1 MPVCAVCPI
10 AAFSSQPSPTVLL
23 EAFAN
28 VPDPRKRK
36 GRIHPLPVILGLA
49 ACSNAAGHT
58 TPTEIGEW
66 CRDAPQQLLASLG
79 ARYDALT
86 GMHLAPSRDT
96 VARVLAALE
105 PDLLDCA
112 LGTFLATLSADTP
125 ETNEPEPE
133 HIALDGKVLRGSRG
147 DGYPPVMLI
156 SAYAPARG
164 AILAQREVNAK
175 SNEIPEAPRLLETI
189 NLVGKVVTA
198 DALHTQNNLAH
209 RLRQRGAHYALTVKA
224 NRPKLK
230 AAIADLFTD
239 TAAVTDEA
247 WQIERARGQVR
258 LWHTETAAGGH
269 LPYPG
274 AAQAARI
281 TRYTLDS
288 ATGLPTAKEV
298 AYIVTSL
305 PPHHARATR
314 IAGYIR
320 AHWTIENQVHYVRD
334 VTFHEDAC
342 RARTGNLPRTL
353 ASLRN
358 LAISVLR
365 HAGWR
370 NIASGLRKHAR
381 NPHLIPALL
390 HLTESDI

>member
-175 SNEIPEAPRLLETI
+175 SNEVRREALCRIPTAGGRNSEGGSWTRWLTRSRKAMGTRACHEDPWPCPEIRSGARRSPRDMAKAVLPEPQSPAMQVFIHRKRSLKPVPCPASCY
-189 NLVGKVVTA
+189 LVG
-198 DALHTQNNLAH
+198 DATS
-209 RLRQRGAHYALTVKA
+209 GT
-224 NRPKLK
+224 
-230 AAIADLFTD
+230 
-239 TAAVTDEA
+239 
-247 WQIERARGQVR
+247 
-258 LWHTETAAGGH
+258 
-269 LPYPG
+269 
-274 AAQAARI
+274 
-281 TRYTLDS
+281 
-288 ATGLPTAKEV
+288 TG
-298 AYIVTSL
+298 
-305 PPHHARATR
+305 
-314 IAGYIR
+314 
-320 AHWTIENQVHYVRD
+320 D
-334 VTFHEDAC
+334 VQ
-342 RARTGNLPRTL
+342 
-353 ASLRN
+353 
-358 LAISVLR
+358 
-365 HAGWR
+365 
-370 NIASGLRKHAR
+370 
-381 NPHLIPALL
+381 
-390 HLTESDI
+390 

>member
-1 MPVCAVCPI
+1 VPVCEVCPI
-10 AAFSSQPSPTVLL
+10 AAFASQPRPATLL
-23 EAFAN
+23 EVFAN
-28 VPDPRKRK
+28 IPDPRKPK

-49 ACSNAAGHT
+49 ACANTAGHT

-66 CRDAPQQLLASLG
+66 CRDAPQQVLASLG
-79 ARYDALT
+79 ARYDALS
-86 GMHLAPSRDT
+86 GKHLPPSRDT
-96 VARVLAALE
+96 VSRVLTALE

-112 LGTFLATLSADTP
+112 IGTFLATFHTQDP
-125 ETNEPEPE
+125 QEPGGE
-133 HIALDGKVLRGSRG
+133 HIILDGKVLRGSRG
-147 DGYPPVMLI
+147 DGYPAVILI

-164 AILAQREVNAK
+164 AILAQREVSAK

-189 NLVGKVVTA
+189 SLVGKVVTA
-198 DALHTQNNLAH
+198 DALHTQNTLAL
-209 RLRQRGAHYALTVKA
+209 RLRKRGAHYALTAKA

-230 AAIADLFTD
+230 AAIEDLFTE
-239 TAAVTDEA
+239 TTRITDEA
-247 WQIERARGQVR
+247 WQIERARGQIR
-258 LWHTETAAGGH
+258 LWHTETADGRD
-269 LPYPG
+269 LPFPG

-281 TRYTLDS
+281 TRYTLDA

-298 AYIVTSL
+298 AHIVTSL
-305 PPHHARATR
+305 PPHRAGATR

-320 AHWTIENQVHYVRD
+320 AHWAIENQVHYVRD
-334 VTFHEDAC
+334 VTFREDAC
-342 RARTGNLPRTL
+342 RARTGNLPRAL